1 MNVADFFNLFVSELE
16 TMESLWSYYKYHTDP
31 ASLQFRKAYFCQ
43 RLEYIQQHITKPE
56 SLTWD
61 VGCGYGTTA
70 LFLALNGY
78 KIHGTTLEFYYKVI
92 PERVKYWS
100 QFGDV
105 SGFTFDYED
114 IFEPAVSH
122 QEYDYIIVQDTLHH
136 LEPLPQA
143 LSILKQH
150 LKPAGEMVIIEE
162 NGNNIIQSAKLYKQ
176 RGNKRVIDFYD
187 ERLKKTILLG
197 NENIRS
203 LATWRK
209 EFEARGLSIPQDS
222 VQYVRAYPPF
232 LFNKYG
238 YKEAIEREQR
248 LWKKSSLMREYFF
261 FGINFTARHT

>member
-1 MNVADFFNLFVSELE
+1 
-16 TMESLWSYYKYHTDP
+16 MESLWGYYKYHTDP
-31 ASLQFRKAYFCQ
+31 ESLAFRKAYFCQ
-43 RLEYIQQHITKPE
+43 RLEYIEQHIRK
-56 SLTWD
+56 SGSFTWD

-78 KIHGTTLEFYYKVI
+78 KVHGTTLEFYYKVI
-92 PERVKYWS
+92 PDRIKYWS

-114 IFEPAVSH
+114 IFDPAASH

-143 LSILKQH
+143 LSILKKH
-150 LKPAGEMVIIEE
+150 LKKDGEMVIIEE
-162 NGNNIIQSAKLYKQ
+162 NGNNIIQSAKLYRQ

-203 LATWRK
+203 LNTWRK
-209 EFEARGLSIPQDS
+209 EFEAQGLEIPKES
-222 VQYVRAYPPF
+222 VHYVRAYPPF

-238 YKEAIEREQR
+238 YHKAIEKEQA
-248 LWKKSSLMREYFF
+248 LWKKNGFMREYFF
-261 FGINFTARHT
+261 FGVNFTARHQAAHS